1 MSSDPYCQ
9 MHAADYPAAE
19 TVKVSDGGL
28 ENAIVFVSSGAP
40 QGVSYPSPAPLEIIQ
55 QNCHY
60 VPHVFTMMTKQT
72 LSVKNGDMTLHNI
85 HVWAE
90 KNPQFNVGQPMKDL
104 TNTTRFE
111 TPEVPIPIRCDVHR
125 WMGAFVGVFDN
136 PFNTVSRK
144 GGAFELKL
152 PPGNYEITAWHEKF
166 GKKTTTVMVSDND
179 RKEVDFSY
187 GN

>member
-1 MSSDPYCQ
+1 
-9 MHAADYPAAE
+9 
-19 TVKVSDGGL
+19 V
-28 ENAIVFVSSGAP
+28 IVFVSSGVP
-40 QGVSYPSPAPLEIIQ
+40 PGIGYPTPAPIEIIQ

-60 VPHVFTMMTKQT
+60 IPHVFTIMTNQT

-90 KNPQFNVGQPMKDL
+90 KNPQFNIGQPVKDV
-104 TNTTRFE
+104 TNTAKFAV
-111 TPEVPIPIRCDVHR
+111 PEVPIPIRCDVHR

-136 PFNTVSRK
+136 PFNTVSRQ

-166 GKKTTTVMVSDND
+166 GKKTTMITVNDND
-179 RKEVDFSY
+179 KKEVNFSY
-187 GN
+187 NSNDKAAD